1 MTDEAMRD
9 LVNKHDKN
17 IDLMASSIENLASA
31 VGITNRKLEDIID
44 VIGRQNL
51 LMEKFNNL
59 EVNLKESF
67 RRVHEKIG
75 IIESIQNSIGCSPIH
90 VMDEKVKVANKRI
103 ADIENLI
110 RLLVGTV
117 ALAIIGSVMQ
127 SILKG

>member
-1 MTDEAMRD
+1 MTDEVMRD
-9 LVNKHDKN
+9 LVNKHDKS
-17 IDLMASSIENLASA
+17 IDMMASSIEHLASA
-31 VGITNRKLEDIID
+31 VGTTNRKLEDIID

-59 EVNLKESF
+59 EVNIKESF
-67 RRVHEKIG
+67 NRVHEKIRTT
-75 IIESIQNSIGCSPIH
+75 EYIQNSKGCNGLH

-110 RLLVGTV
+110 KWLIGTA

-127 SILKG
+127 LILKG